1 MGALR
6 TSPNPRRGGA
16 WGPRTWPLG
25 FVCLLAAGCHIH
37 AHYHAAPR
45 QEAQEAVGAVDDL
58 ELTPT
63 EKMLAELLTGADDG

>member
-1 MGALR
+1 M
-6 TSPNPRRGGA
+6 
-16 WGPRTWPLG
+16 
-25 FVCLLAAGCHIH
+25 LAAGCHIH